1 VTSSDSSSD
10 FPQRGLAARAGEA
23 FDILFG
29 KEGTIGLAVSGGSD
43 STALL
48 SLAAGWAN
56 VRNRAIVAATVDH
69 GLRPEAKDE
78 AQQVGRLCGELGVPH
93 TVLAWERPPKSGPVA
108 QAKARQA
115 RHGLLAGW
123 AREAGAPVVALGHTR
138 DDRFETF
145 LMRAR
150 QGSGW
155 HGLAGPLPLA
165 LSPVWPEGRGVMLAR
180 PLLAFGREELRD
192 HLRAHRIEWIED
204 PSNTADRFERVRV
217 RAMAAQLDAAAREK
231 ALRVMDGL
239 ARIRAAVAAEARAAP
254 PSADAG
260 SKEWVL
266 AASTLAGLGAQARLR
281 LVEALVM
288 AAGNAEKPP
297 RREALGRLISRIL
310 ATGSE
315 GGLTLAGAWIRWGG
329 GQISFSVAPA
339 RRDGPAAALPDWE
352 RARQLLADPALAAL
366 AV

>member
-10 FPQRGLAARAGEA
+10 PTGRGLAARAGEA

-29 KEGTIGLAVSGGSD
+29 KQGTIGLAVSGGSD

-48 SLAAGWAN
+48 LLTADWAKE
-56 VRNRAIVAATVDH
+56 RNRSVIAATVDH

-78 AQQVGRLCGELGVPH
+78 ALQAGRLCGKFGVPH
-93 TVLAWERPPKSGPVA
+93 TLLTWNRPPRPGPVA
-108 QAKARQA
+108 QAQARQA

-123 AREAGAPVVALGHTR
+123 ARQTGAPVIALGHTR

-165 LSPVWPEGRGVMLAR
+165 PAPVWPEGRGVRLAR

-192 HLRAHRIEWIED
+192 HLRGHRVEWIED
-204 PSNTADRFERVRV
+204 PSNTADRFERVRM
-217 RAMAAQLDAAAREK
+217 RTMAAQLDTTAREK

-239 ARIRAAVAAEARAAP
+239 ARIRAAVAAEARAALP
-254 PSADAG
+254 VVDA
-260 SKEWVL
+260 KNDEWVL
-266 AASTLAGLGAQARLR
+266 AAGTLAGLGAQARLR
-281 LVEALVM
+281 LAEALVM
-288 AAGNAEKPP
+288 AAGGAEKPP
-297 RREALGRLISRIL
+297 RREALGRLVSRIGL
-310 ATGSE
+310 AGSG

-329 GQISFSVAPA
+329 GRISFSAAPA
-339 RRDGPAAALPDWE
+339 RRDGPPATAPAWE
-352 RARQLLADPALAAL
+352 RAAQLLADPALAAL